1 MTRGRKPSAD
11 GPTERILAVLR
22 SLGTDRDN
30 RPVSIYTAELAERA
44 QVNHGSMAVLG
55 KAMEAR
61 GLVVRCLVQPAAGN
75 ARHAWRMGP
84 GMPVPAFVPLNTKR
98 AGVAMGQPGKPMPV
112 TTPASATSTPC
123 ATEPATPVFLQ
134 TRATTPQ
141 AQVGN
146 SASRHAG
153 SPLDTPPAGSA
164 ATALGISP
172 AQTPKPDAGAA
183 LKKEPATRKASAG
196 DAIRLAISKDGSL
209 QVGDVDDPARWVF
222 TPDQVMAIGYFLH
235 LTERVWRP

>member
-1 MTRGRKPSAD
+1 VTRGRKPSAD

-146 SASRHAG
+146 SASRYAKFL
-153 SPLDTPPAGSA
+153 PDTPPAGSA
-164 ATALGISP
+164 ATVPGIRL
-172 AQTPKPDAGAA
+172 AQTPKPDAGAE

-196 DAIRLAISKDGSL
+196 DALRLSIDQDGVL
-209 QVGDVDDPARWVF
+209 QMGDDEDPARWVF
-222 TPDQVMAIGYFLH
+222 MPNQVLAMGDFLH
-235 LTERVWRP
+235 ATERLWRP